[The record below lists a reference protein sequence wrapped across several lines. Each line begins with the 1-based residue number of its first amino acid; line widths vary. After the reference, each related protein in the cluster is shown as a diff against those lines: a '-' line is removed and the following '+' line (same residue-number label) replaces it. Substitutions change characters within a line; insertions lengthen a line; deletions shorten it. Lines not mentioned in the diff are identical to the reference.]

1 MNLFSHPR
9 LLPWERRSGALLEVR
24 MSPYMHQGDGFFR
37 VTRMVAALIVIAM
50 LTSGCYF
57 FRKRSTGESE
67 ESGGSSSRAGGS
79 IGSRAGGV
87 QSTELAELH
96 ATATSLAPA
105 AIRPDP
111 DTVVRR
117 LLLQYREEGATVA
130 RQIGEVEQFRRLLG
144 GATEDFSVTAQ
155 VTYDA
160 TSLLAKLKVAETVCE
175 GLVAPNGTAHPGW
188 TSILPAAPDQST
200 TNLTFLA
207 QRIRHSVGGY
217 SCRSDQQPDGYSERL
232 VDER

>member
-1 MNLFSHPR
+1 MSASPSLSIR
-9 LLPWERRSGALLEVR
+9 TRRS
-24 MSPYMHQGDGFFR
+24 
-37 VTRMVAALIVIAM
+37 
-50 LTSGCYF
+50 
-57 FRKRSTGESE
+57 RSTGESE

-207 QRIRHSVGGY
+207 QRILGI
-217 SCRSDQQPDGYSERL
+217 PSEDIPAEVISSLTDILNASLMNGEIINASYIPVCAAL
-232 VDER
+232 VIDASALLL